1 MTMEIQSG
9 TLYIVATPIGNLR
22 DITYRAVEVLREVE
36 LIAAEDTR
44 KTKILLD
51 FYEINK
57 PMISYFSQNE
67 HRRVPELINRLQ
79 YGSSVALVTDAGT
92 PGISDPAYAIVH
104 AAIEAGIQVVPL
116 PGPTAFVS
124 ALVASGLPTD
134 AFVFEGFLP
143 MKKGRQTLLRKLAL
157 EERTVILYESPHK
170 ISKTLGEIHQHFG
183 DRYVVIARE
192 MTKKFEE
199 FLRGPVSEVKKELE
213 GRTVKGEFV
222 VVIKGKSKKDGEREG
237 RDQCQDRDK
246 DRERDR
252 E

>member
-1 MTMEIQSG
+1 MVEIKSG

-22 DITYRAVEVLREVE
+22 DITYRAVEILREVE

-51 FYEINK
+51 FYDISK
-57 PMISYFSQNE
+57 PMVSYFSQNE

-104 AAIEAGIQVVPL
+104 AAVLAGITVVPL

-134 AFVFEGFLP
+134 SFVFEGFLP
-143 MKKGRQTLLRKLAL
+143 MKKGRQTLLQKLAQ

-170 ISKTLGEIHQHFG
+170 ISKTLGEMQKYFG
-183 DRYVVIARE
+183 DRYVVLARE
-192 MTKKFEE
+192 ITKKFEE
-199 FLRGPVSEVKKELE
+199 FLRGPLPDVMKAIE

-222 VVIKGKSKKDGEREG
+222 VVIKGKSKKDKEDVREQG
-237 RDQCQDRDK
+237 RG
-246 DRERDR
+246 
-252 E
+252 